1 MASVSDIRN
10 GLIIEFKNGI
20 YEIIEFLHVKP
31 GKGGAFVRTKL
42 RNMKTGK
49 VLENTFRDKDDL
61 TEIRVEKSKKQYL
74 YREQDHV
81 VFMDVNTYE
90 QIPVELD
97 VIGDKFKFMLENIEV
112 EMLMDESGQILG
124 IDIPITVIQ
133 EIVEAEPNV
142 KGNTASGSGKTAK
155 TETGL
160 VITVPFFVEPGTK
173 IKIDT
178 RDGSYIE
185 RV

>member
-10 GLIIEFKNGI
+10 GLTIEFKSGI

-31 GKGGAFVRTKL
+31 GKGSAFVRTKL

-74 YREQDHV
+74 YRESDHV
-81 VFMDVNTYE
+81 IFMDNSTYE

-97 VIGDKFKFMLENIEV
+97 VIGDKFKYMLEGIEV
-112 EMLMDESGQILG
+112 EMLIDEKGQILG
-124 IDIPITVIQ
+124 IDLPINVVH

-160 VITVPFFVEPGTK
+160 VIIVPFFVEAGTK
-173 IKIDT
+173 VKIDT
-178 RDGSYIE
+178 RDGSYVE

>member
-10 GLIIEFKNGI
+10 GLIIEFKSGI

-49 VLENTFRDKDDL
+49 VLENTFRDKDEL
-61 TEIRVEKSKKQYL
+61 IEVRVEKQKKQYL
-74 YREQDHV
+74 YREGDHV
-81 VFMDVNTYE
+81 IFMDLESYDQT
-90 QIPVELD
+90 PVELE
-97 VIGDKFKFMLENIEV
+97 ILGEKFKFMTENINV
-112 EMLMDESGQILG
+112 EMLVDEKGEILG
-124 IDIPITVIQ
+124 IDLPITVVQ

-160 VITVPFFVEPGTK
+160 NIIVPFFVEAGTK